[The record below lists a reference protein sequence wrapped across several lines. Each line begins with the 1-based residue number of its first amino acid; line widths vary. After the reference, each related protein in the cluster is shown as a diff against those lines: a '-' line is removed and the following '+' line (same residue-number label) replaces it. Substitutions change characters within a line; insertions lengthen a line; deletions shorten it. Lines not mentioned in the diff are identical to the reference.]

1 MAGVSDRLRAVI
13 RAALGL
19 PKDPGAPPDLMRL
32 GLYPARVDKCASDGS
47 VVDVTP
53 DDSRISPE
61 KNVKLVVPIAGA
73 VMTFAP
79 GAIVR
84 LGWEKGDPARPF
96 CIPIFDAGASLLSL
110 AIGSSPDGIV
120 TKKDLKAVIDAL
132 TNATCG
138 GSGSPI
144 TFIPL
149 FPLPLAYGSTVV
161 SVQR

>member
-53 DDSRISPE
+53 DDPRISPE
-61 KNVKLVVPIAGA
+61 KNVRLVVPIAGA

-84 LGWEKGDPARPF
+84 LGWEKGDPSRPF
-96 CIPIFDAGASLLSL
+96 CVPIFDAGASLLSL
-110 AIGSSPDGIV
+110 GIGSSPDRRPPRR
-120 TKKDLKAVIDAL
+120 
-132 TNATCG
+132 TCR
-138 GSGSPI
+138 S
-144 TFIPL
+144 
-149 FPLPLAYGSTVV
+149 STTP
-161 SVQR
+161 